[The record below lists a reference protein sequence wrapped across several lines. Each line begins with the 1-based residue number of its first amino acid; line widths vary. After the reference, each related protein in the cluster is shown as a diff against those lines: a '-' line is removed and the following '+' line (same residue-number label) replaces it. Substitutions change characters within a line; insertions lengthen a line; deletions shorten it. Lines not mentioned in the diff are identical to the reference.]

1 MALMISANKIIVG
14 IRILA
19 LNSGILYRF
28 INLVAVIPS
37 KESTSSLNCCG
48 LIVVIGSLSLY
59 PINCKI
65 KRASSPENM
74 TFLILNNCNS
84 SRNGLII
91 RCKYSVIAV
100 LNDVEAL

>member
-1 MALMISANKIIVG
+1 M
-14 IRILA
+14 LA

-48 LIVVIGSLSLY
+48 LMVVIASLSLY

-65 KRASSPENM
+65 KRASSPEKII
-74 TFLILNNCNS
+74 FLILNNCNS

-100 LNDVEAL
+100 LNDIEAR